1 MWCYTSVVGWF
12 VEPMVLWSH
21 FDVTKGSAMVSE
33 HISSEQE
40 FLQCIVSIVSLSLEL
55 VPLEYLSV
63 THFNLVSIQYFY
75 ST

>member
-1 MWCYTSVVGWF
+1 
-12 VEPMVLWSH
+12 MVLWSH
-21 FDVTKGSAMVSE
+21 FDVTKGSARVSE

-40 FLQCIVSIVSLSLEL
+40 CLQCNCFSIVSLSLEL